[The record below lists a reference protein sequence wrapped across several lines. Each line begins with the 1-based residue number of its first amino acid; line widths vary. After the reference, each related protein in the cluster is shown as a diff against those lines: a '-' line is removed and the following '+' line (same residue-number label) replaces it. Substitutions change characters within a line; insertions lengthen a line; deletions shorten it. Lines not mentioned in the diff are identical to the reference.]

1 MQFKPASISISNNQL
16 FSASMFV
23 MIWKCTGARQII
35 ACVLAV
41 GVALLHIAP
50 IEIQRQAVDYAIPAP
65 DLNLL
70 LILSLAYLGLVLAY
84 QLSKFVLNTYQIW
97 IGESINQFLRHRIIG
112 TERQNHSRYSNEIAS
127 VMVDETAQFG
137 QFAGEGI
144 SQVCIDLG
152 MLIGVISYMFWVE
165 PKIATIALFLLVP
178 QAIITPF
185 MQIKLNALI
194 NRKIRLKRELG
205 RDIVGTLAD
214 FDEASMTTSEL
225 FHNNMRFAFIKFLL
239 KACLGLMSA
248 IGPILIIGVGGYFVI
263 RGQTSLGVVVAFFT
277 GFSKVQEPIH
287 GVILFYRNAA
297 QANIRYEL
305 IVDWLKKRHA
315 DGSSMKG

>member
-1 MQFKPASISISNNQL
+1 MFSAVYRRWSFSDQLHGGSMRKPICNTSVRIYRNNTEQEMQFKPASISISNNQL

-112 TERQNHSRYSNEIAS
+112 TERQNH
-127 VMVDETAQFG
+127 
-137 QFAGEGI
+137 
-144 SQVCIDLG
+144 
-152 MLIGVISYMFWVE
+152 
-165 PKIATIALFLLVP
+165 LFLGEV
-178 QAIITPF
+178 T
-185 MQIKLNALI
+185 
-194 NRKIRLKRELG
+194 
-205 RDIVGTLAD
+205 
-214 FDEASMTTSEL
+214 
-225 FHNNMRFAFIKFLL
+225 H
-239 KACLGLMSA
+239 
-248 IGPILIIGVGGYFVI
+248 
-263 RGQTSLGVVVAFFT
+263 
-277 GFSKVQEPIH
+277 
-287 GVILFYRNAA
+287 
-297 QANIRYEL
+297 
-305 IVDWLKKRHA
+305 
-315 DGSSMKG
+315 